1 MLIAALGGEGGGVL
15 ASWLHSAGIA
25 SGHFVQGTSI
35 PGVAQRTGATTYY
48 LEVVPDAG
56 ERHRTPGTR
65 PVLALNA
72 APGEVDLVVA
82 SELLE
87 STRAIGAGY
96 VTPDRTVLIASSARV
111 FTVDEK
117 AAMGDG
123 RLDQERML
131 GMAERFS
138 RRAVIADFAGIAAQE
153 KSPLNAVLLGA
164 IAATGVLPIP
174 AEAFRAA
181 IRAEGKAVDANVR
194 GFEAGLKRGSDPSRI
209 PSPKIVNVE
218 ARGLAPEL
226 TAFPAEAHAVLAEG
240 IKRLTDYQDR
250 AYAWRY
256 LARVNRFVGSPGAD
270 GAFLAELARHLAVRM
285 SVEDVI
291 RVAQLKLRKPGLR
304 ASRTRRKARAA
315 TSSTSRNTSS
325 PVPEEIRPA
334 AAAARALG
342 ARPRAPRSRLAL
354 KVTTMR
360 LSGFLRLKALAG
372 FRRWRPRTLRF
383 AEEEAWVEH
392 WLDVVERTLAVDPA
406 AAREV
411 VATAALVRGYA
422 DTYKRGLANWN
433 AIMDGVVEPMLAGKL
448 PRAQFAD
455 AVLQAASPPAGPGAQ
470 PRPSRHRRTP
480 APAKS
485 MAVASQPARSPLA
498 RRQEVP
504 ASASSVMWRAA
515 PRLPGRSAAPAHPRL
530 RRAKPTAATPGCGC
544 HRSHHRCPSVSRGRP
559 RARAG
564 AVARP

>member
-15 ASWLHSAGIA
+15 AAWLHSAGIA

-48 LEVVPDAG
+48 LEVVPNAG
-56 ERHRTPGTR
+56 ERHRAPGAR

-194 GFEAGLKRGSDPSRI
+194 GFEAGLKRGSDPSPQVLAQI
-209 PSPKIVNVE
+209 SSVE
-218 ARGLAPEL
+218 ARGLTPVAPEL
-226 TAFPAEAHAVLAEG
+226 TAFPAEAHALLAEG

-250 AYAWRY
+250 AYAWRF

-291 RVAQLKLRKPGLR
+291 RVAQLKLREARLARVAHEAKARDGDIVNVTEYLKPG
-304 ASRTRRKARAA
+304 
-315 TSSTSRNTSS
+315 
-325 PVPEEIRPA
+325 PEEIFGLLPPRLGRWA
-334 AAAARALG
+334 LARV
-342 ARPRAPRSRLAL
+342 RRDRAWPL
-354 KVTTMR
+354 KVTTTR

-372 FRRWRPRTLRF
+372 LRRWRPRTLRF
-383 AEEEAWVEH
+383 AEEEAWVER

-433 AIMDGVVEPMLAGKL
+433 AIMDGVVEPMLAGRL

-455 AVLQAASPPAGPGAQ
+455 AVLQA
-470 PRPSRHRRTP
+470 R
-480 APAKS
+480 
-485 MAVASQPARSPLA
+485 LA
-498 RRQEVP
+498 ATKDPEGEALAETIADIGRI
-504 ASASSVMWRAA
+504 AA
-515 PRLPGRSAAPAHPRL
+515 PGKIEAE
-530 RRAKPTAATPGCGC
+530 
-544 HRSHHRCPSVSRGRP
+544 
-559 RARAG
+559 
-564 AVARP
+564 

>member
-1 MLIAALGGEGGGVL
+1 VTLVAQAQPIKLLIAALGGEGGGVL
-15 ASWLHSAGIA
+15 ASWLHSAAIA

-48 LEVVPDAG
+48 LELVPDAG
-56 ERHRTPGTR
+56 GRHRTLGAR

-87 STRAIGAGY
+87 STRAIGAGF

-138 RRAVIADFAGIAAQE
+138 RRAVIADFAAIAAQE

-164 IAATGVLPIP
+164 VAATGVLPIA

-194 GFEAGLKRGSDPSRI
+194 GFEAGLRVGETGSDP
-209 PSPKIVNVE
+209 K
-218 ARGLAPEL
+218 ARPVTAERTGEKGLTPMREEGLTPVAPEL
-226 TAFPAEAHAVLAEG
+226 VAFPAEAHAVLAEG
-240 IKRLTDYQDR
+240 VKRLTDYQDR

-270 GAFLAELARHLAVRM
+270 GRFLSELARHLAVRM

-291 RVAQLKLRKPGLR
+291 RVAQLKLREARLQRVAQEAKARDGDIVDVTEYLKPG
-304 ASRTRRKARAA
+304 
-315 TSSTSRNTSS
+315 
-325 PVPEEIRPA
+325 PEELFGLLPPRLGRWA
-334 AAAARALG
+334 LTRVRRDRAW
-342 ARPRAPRSRLAL
+342 PL
-354 KVTTMR
+354 KVTTTR

-372 FRRWRPRTLRF
+372 LRRWRPRTLRF
-383 AEEEAWVEH
+383 AEEEAWVER
-392 WLDVVERTLAVDPA
+392 WLGLVARTLAVDPA

-411 VATAALVRGYA
+411 VATATLVRGYA
-422 DTYKRGLANWN
+422 DTYKRGLANWT

-455 AVLQAASPPAGPGAQ
+455 AVLQARLAASKDPEGEALTETIA
-470 PRPSRHRRTP
+470 
-480 APAKS
+480 
-485 MAVASQPARSPLA
+485 AVGRI
-498 RRQEVP
+498 
-504 ASASSVMWRAA
+504 SASGSKIAA
-515 PRLPGRSAAPAHPRL
+515 E
-530 RRAKPTAATPGCGC
+530 
-544 HRSHHRCPSVSRGRP
+544 
-559 RARAG
+559 
-564 AVARP
+564 

>member
-1 MLIAALGGEGGGVL
+1 MAQAKPIKLLIAALGGEGGGVL
-15 ASWLHSAGIA
+15 ASWLHAAGLA

-48 LEVVPDAG
+48 LELVPDAG
-56 ERHRTPGTR
+56 ERHRTPGGR

-72 APGEVDLVVA
+72 APGEVDLVIA

-87 STRAIGAGY
+87 STRAIGAGF

-138 RRAVIADFAGIAAQE
+138 RRAVVADFAAIAAEQ

-181 IRAEGKAVDANVR
+181 IRAEGKAVDANLR
-194 GFEAGLKRGSDPSRI
+194 GFEAGLKRGSDPSMRGSD
-209 PSPKIVNVE
+209 PSHQVSAQIASVE
-218 ARGLAPEL
+218 ARGLTSAPDARGLTPEL
-226 TAFPAEAHAVLAEG
+226 AAFPAEAHTVLSEG

-256 LARVNRFVGSPGAD
+256 LARVNRFVGMPGAD
-270 GAFLAELARHLAVRM
+270 EAFIGELARHLAVRM

-291 RVAQLKLRKPGLR
+291 RVAQLKLRQARLAR
-304 ASRTRRKARAA
+304 VAHEAKARAGDIVDV
-315 TSSTSRNTSS
+315 TEYLK
-325 PVPEEIRPA
+325 PGPEEIFGLLPPRLGRWA
-334 AAAARALG
+334 FAHVRRDRAW
-342 ARPRAPRSRLAL
+342 PL
-354 KVTTMR
+354 KVTTTR

-372 FRRWRPRTLRF
+372 LRRWRPRTLRF
-383 AEEEAWVEH
+383 AEEEAWVER
-392 WLDVVERTLAVDPA
+392 WLGLVERTLAVDPA

-411 VATAALVRGYA
+411 VATATLVRGYA
-422 DTYKRGLANWN
+422 DTYKRGLANWSS
-433 AIMDGVVEPMLAGKL
+433 IMDGVVEPMLAGKL
-448 PRAQFAD
+448 PRTHFAD
-455 AVLQAASPPAGPGAQ
+455 AVLQARLAATKDPEGEALAETIAAIG
-470 PRPSRHRRTP
+470 RMP
-480 APAKS
+480 APGKI
-485 MAVASQPARSPLA
+485 
-498 RRQEVP
+498 
-504 ASASSVMWRAA
+504 AA
-515 PRLPGRSAAPAHPRL
+515 E
-530 RRAKPTAATPGCGC
+530 
-544 HRSHHRCPSVSRGRP
+544 
-559 RARAG
+559 
-564 AVARP
+564 